1 MLLFIRHDKKGF
13 TIVELLVSAAIFIV
27 ILLGIYLMYET
38 NQTTFLK
45 GEKKTNIQQNARI
58 AMDQM
63 ETEIRM
69 AGYGVPTATSPSKIE
84 PIITAASAT
93 SISFLA
99 DIENAS
105 TTLSASA
112 YAPTTSVTVVSAAG
126 FSAKDSIYIT
136 DGLKWQQLV
145 IARIN
150 KRRNIITFTP
160 ALTGSYGAGSMVTR
174 PRTIVYSLVCD
185 NPPCSQSNPYTLK
198 RDAGDGAGA
207 QPLAE
212 KISSLTFAY
221 YDSTNATIPIS
232 SFPARLKDIR
242 RISISISTSDA
253 VPGQAPETFALTSE
267 VRPRNLDL

>member
-1 MLLFIRHDKKGF
+1 MLLFIRHDQKGF
-13 TIVELLVSAAIFIV
+13 TIVELLVSAVIFVV
-27 ILLGIYLMYET
+27 ILLGIYMMYET
-38 NQTTFLK
+38 NQITFLK

-69 AGYGVPTATSPSKIE
+69 AGYGVPTAASPSKIE

-112 YAPTTSVTVVSAAG
+112 SAPTTSVTVASAAG
-126 FSAKDSIYIT
+126 FSANDSIYIT
-136 DGLKWQQLV
+136 DGLKWEQLV
-145 IARIN
+145 IASVN
-150 KRRNIITFTP
+150 KTTNIITFTS
-160 ALTGSYGAGSMVTR
+160 ALTGNYAAGSMVTE
-174 PRTIVYSLVCD
+174 PKTIRYSLVCD
-185 NPPCSQSNPYTLK
+185 TPPCPPNSYTLK
-198 RDAGDGAGA
+198 RDGGSGQL

-212 KISSLTFAY
+212 KLSSLTFSY
-221 YDSTNATIPIS
+221 YDSINAAIPIS

-242 RISISISTSDA
+242 RISISISTSDT
-253 VPGQAPETFALTSE
+253 VPGQAPETFVLTSE
-267 VRPRNLDL
+267 VRPRNLSL